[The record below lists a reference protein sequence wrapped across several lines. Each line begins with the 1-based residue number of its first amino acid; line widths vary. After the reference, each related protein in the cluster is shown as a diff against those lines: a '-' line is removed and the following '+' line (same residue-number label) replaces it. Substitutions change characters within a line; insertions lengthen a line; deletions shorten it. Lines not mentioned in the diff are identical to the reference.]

1 MPRPAS
7 TEFDGWDGVLERAP
21 GFGPRHVNRWFLVK
35 ISAIQSL
42 RRVAS
47 PLAAILLASAVFG
60 CIGVS
65 DTRGNLPLAEVVE
78 EIKPGRHTQREIIS
92 MLGSPS
98 TKATYEEQEFWYY
111 IGEKTETL
119 AFFKPNLVERRIIV
133 IQFDKKGVVK
143 NVQNL
148 NESDGKKISIVD
160 RVTPTKG
167 KDHSVLEQILGNVGR
182 FGQPRNREE

>member
-1 MPRPAS
+1 MIKHIFSVTLLA
-7 TEFDGWDGVLERAP
+7 
-21 GFGPRHVNRWFLVK
+21 FG
-35 ISAIQSL
+35 
-42 RRVAS
+42 
-47 PLAAILLASAVFG
+47 ILLASTVFG

-119 AFFKPNLVERRIIV
+119 IKYRGNEVWLRRAAKSALVGCKRW
-133 IQFDKKGVVK
+133 
-143 NVQNL
+143 
-148 NESDGKKISIVD
+148 
-160 RVTPTKG
+160 
-167 KDHSVLEQILGNVGR
+167 
-182 FGQPRNREE
+182 